1 MRPPD
6 FANDGDIAALG
17 RGAASLAVSLTPEKS
32 DRLLAYL
39 ALLAKW
45 NRVYN
50 LSAIRDP
57 SAMLVQHVLDS
68 MAVVA
73 PLRRW
78 THGRP
83 ARLLDVGSGAGL
95 PGLVLA
101 VLMPELDV
109 TCIDAVGKK
118 AAFVREAAAALGLT
132 NLQSVHGRV
141 EAVQTG
147 TYEVV
152 TSRAFASLADFVT
165 VTKALGGARG
175 VWMAMKGKVPTGEI
189 AALPFD
195 IEMFHVERI
204 HVPGLNA
211 ERCLVWMRRRGA
223 ADGPNARNSSPT
235 APA

>member
-1 MRPPD
+1 MQPSDSARD
-6 FANDGDIAALG
+6 KDISAL
-17 RGAASLAVSLTPEKS
+17 RRSAASLGVGLTPQQA

-39 ALLAKW
+39 ALLAQW

-50 LSAIRDP
+50 LSGIRDP

-101 VLMPELDV
+101 VLMPELDA

-118 AAFVREAAAALGLT
+118 AAFVREASAALGLT
-132 NLQSVHGRV
+132 NLQSVHGRA
-141 EAVQTG
+141 EETRTG
-147 TYEVV
+147 PYDVV
-152 TSRAFASLADFVT
+152 TSRAFASLADFVS
-165 VTKALGGARG
+165 VTQALCDTQG
-175 VWMAMKGKVPTGEI
+175 VWLAMKGKVPTDEI
-189 AALPFD
+189 AALPLAID
-195 IEMFHVERI
+195 VFHVERI
-204 HVPGLNA
+204 CVPGLDA

-223 ADGPNARNSSPT
+223 AGHPATGSESVARQ
-235 APA
+235 

>member
-211 ERCLVWMRRRGA
+211 DRCLVWMRRRGA